1 MFFNVSFKCFSTK
14 VASQAWK
21 ILLFIYCLSIAIL
34 QNTDLIK
41 MRLGVL
47 NGMRMAPLMVNFLHY
62 TCGGGQRD
70 RGGTGRLSSTPR
82 QVGGQG
88 PQ

>member
-41 MRLGVL
+41 VRLGVL

-62 TCGGGQRD
+62 TCGGA
-70 RGGTGRLSSTPR
+70 
-82 QVGGQG
+82 VGIGNIQLTH
-88 PQ
+88 QFLQKDVFY

>member
-47 NGMRMAPLMVNFLHY
+47 NGMRMAPLMVTFLHY
-62 TCGGGQRD
+62 TGGG
-70 RGGTGRLSSTPR
+70 GA
-82 QVGGQG
+82 VGIGNIQLTH
-88 PQ
+88 QFLQKDVFY